1 MLDELRSIHGG
12 SSPSHRS
19 QQLVPPLSAKHQ
31 QQRTL
36 DTVTAQS
43 LQLAG
48 SLSSVQDVSDT
59 MGQAPV
65 EEDQSSQLL
74 STARDRLL

>member
-1 MLDELRSIHGG
+1 MLEELRSIHGG

-19 QQLVPPLSAKHQ
+19 QQLVPPLSAKQ